1 MRQQDK
7 IAVNRPVNLE
17 ITVSTRAHAQCEICT
32 AQIHLKVPSGGNNYN
47 TVIYKKKS
55 LPLMN

>member
-32 AQIHLKVPSGGNNYN
+32 AQIHLKVPSGGNNY
-47 TVIYKKKS
+47 TTLLSIKRS
-55 LPLMN
+55 RFHL